1 MELGKRDLSQNEVS
15 KTGKP
20 CWRMNEGSLGL
31 CTRLGSTFRL
41 KQELVGEVPTKH
53 PGMAEEIR
61 DKSR

>member
-1 MELGKRDLSQNEVS
+1 MS
-15 KTGKP
+15 
-20 CWRMNEGSLGL
+20 EGSLGL

-41 KQELVGEVPTKH
+41 KQELVGEVPTKQ